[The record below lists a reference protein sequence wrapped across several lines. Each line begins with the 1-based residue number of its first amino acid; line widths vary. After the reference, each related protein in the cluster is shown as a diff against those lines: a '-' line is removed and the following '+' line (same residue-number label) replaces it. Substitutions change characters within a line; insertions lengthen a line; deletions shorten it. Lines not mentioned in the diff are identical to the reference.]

1 MMQLKDILKGVAVVR
16 IEGDEATAVRAI
28 QQDSRKVS
36 DGDCFVAV
44 KGTTTDGHQYIQQ
57 VIDKGATI
65 VVCEKLPEARN
76 EAVTY
81 VVVKNAAIALG
92 EMAANYFGNPADKVK
107 LVGVT
112 GTNGKTSV
120 ATLLYRL
127 FSKLGYKV
135 GLLSTVENK
144 IGEETIPSTHTTPDA
159 ISLNQLLKRM
169 VDEGCTYVF
178 MEVSSHAVDQH
189 RIAGLTFDGAL
200 FTNITHD
207 HLDYHKTF
215 ENYIKAKKGFF
226 DTLNKDTFALV
237 NADDRNGLVMLQNTA
252 AKRYTYSLK
261 SASDFKCKIVENSV
275 YGLQLDIDGTDFH
288 SLLIG
293 EFNAYN
299 LTLVYGAAILLGVEK
314 LECLT
319 VLSELMPPEGRFQQV
334 ISPKNKIVAIVD
346 YAHTPDALKNVL
358 HTIRAIKT
366 DNQKLI
372 TVVGC
377 GGDRDKAKRPVMAQV
392 AAKFSDKCV
401 LTSDNPRSEEPQQII
416 DDMLEVFKVEAVEDK
431 RKVLC
436 ILDRK
441 EAIRSAVLFANPSD
455 ILLIA
460 GKGHE
465 KYQEI
470 KGVKYDFD
478 DRKVVEEIFKET
490 EN

>member
-1 MMQLKDILKGVAVVR
+1 MMQLKDILKGVAIIR
-16 IEGDEATAVRAI
+16 IVGDEATAVRAI

-36 DGDCFVAV
+36 EGDCFVAV

-57 VIDKGATI
+57 VIDKGATVI
-65 VVCEKLPEARN
+65 VCEISPATLN
-76 EAVTY
+76 ERVTY

-127 FSKLGYKV
+127 FSKLGHKV

-144 IGEETIPSTHTTPDA
+144 IGAETIPSTHTTPDA

-226 DTLNKDTFALV
+226 DALNKDAFALV

-261 SASDFKCKIVENSV
+261 SASDFKCKIIENSV

-299 LTLVYGAAILLGVEK
+299 LTLVYGAAILLGVER

-319 VLSELMPPEGRFQQV
+319 ILSELFPPEGRFQQV

-416 DDMLEVFKVEAVEDK
+416 DEMMEVFKVDAIEDK

-436 ILDRK
+436 ILDRQ

-478 DRKVVEEIFKET
+478 DKKVVENIFKET

>member
-1 MMQLKDILKGVAVVR
+1 MIQLKDILKGVAVIRLV
-16 IEGDEATAVRAI
+16 GDEATAVRAI
-28 QQDSRKVS
+28 QQDSRKVT
-36 DGDCFVAV
+36 DGDCFIAV

-57 VIDKGATI
+57 VIEKGATV
-65 VVCEKLPEARN
+65 VVCEILPATLDEK
-76 EAVTY
+76 VTY
-81 VVVKNAAIALG
+81 VVVKNASIALG

-120 ATLLYRL
+120 ATLLFRL
-127 FSKLGYKV
+127 FSKLGHKV

-144 IGEETIPSTHTTPDA
+144 IGEETVPSTHTTPDA

-226 DTLNKDTFALV
+226 DTLNKDAFALV
-237 NADDRNGLVMLQNTA
+237 NADDRNGSVMLQNTA

-261 SASDFKCKIVENSV
+261 SASDFKCKIIENSV

-299 LTLVYGAAILLGVEK
+299 LTLVYGAAMLLGVEK

-319 VLSELMPPEGRFQQV
+319 VLSELFPPEGRFQQV

-401 LTSDNPRSEEPQQII
+401 LTSDNPRTEEPQQII

>member
-1 MMQLKDILKGVAVVR
+1 MIQLKDILKGVAVIRLV
-16 IEGDEATAVRAI
+16 GDEATAVRAI
-28 QQDSRKVS
+28 QQDSRKVT
-36 DGDCFVAV
+36 DGDCFIAV

-57 VIDKGATI
+57 VIEKGATV
-65 VVCEKLPEARN
+65 VVCEILPATLDEK
-76 EAVTY
+76 VTY
-81 VVVKNAAIALG
+81 VVVKNASIALG

-120 ATLLYRL
+120 ATLLFRL
-127 FSKLGYKV
+127 FSKLGHKV

-144 IGEETIPSTHTTPDA
+144 IGEETVPSTHTTPDA

-226 DTLNKDTFALV
+226 DTLNKDAFALV
-237 NADDRNGLVMLQNTA
+237 NADDRNGSVMLQNTA

-261 SASDFKCKIVENSV
+261 SASDFKCKIIENSV

-319 VLSELMPPEGRFQQV
+319 VLSELFPPEGRFQQV

>member
-1 MMQLKDILKGVAVVR
+1 MMQLKDILKGVAVIR
-16 IEGDEATAVRAI
+16 IVGDEATAVRAI

-36 DGDCFVAV
+36 EDDCFVAV

-57 VIDKGATI
+57 VIDKGATV
-65 VVCEKLPEARN
+65 VVCEILPAALN
-76 EAVTY
+76 EKVSY
-81 VVVKNAAIALG
+81 VVVKNASIALG
-92 EMAANYFGNPADKVK
+92 EIAANYFGNPADKVK

-169 VDEGCTYVF
+169 VDEGCAYVF

-226 DTLNKDTFALV
+226 DTLNKDAFALV

-261 SASDFKCKIVENSV
+261 SASDFKCKIIENSV

>member
-1 MMQLKDILKGVAVVR
+1 MMQLKDILKGVAVIR
-16 IEGDEATAVRAI
+16 IVGDEATAVRAI

-36 DGDCFVAV
+36 EGDCFVAV

-57 VIDKGATI
+57 VIDKGATV
-65 VVCEKLPEARN
+65 VVCEILPAALN
-76 EAVTY
+76 EKVSY
-81 VVVKNAAIALG
+81 VVVKNASIALG

-226 DTLNKDTFALV
+226 DTLNKDAFALV

-261 SASDFKCKIVENSV
+261 SASDFKCKIIENSV

>member
-1 MMQLKDILKGVAVVR
+1 
-16 IEGDEATAVRAI
+16 
-28 QQDSRKVS
+28 
-36 DGDCFVAV
+36 
-44 KGTTTDGHQYIQQ
+44 
-57 VIDKGATI
+57 
-65 VVCEKLPEARN
+65 
-76 EAVTY
+76 
-81 VVVKNAAIALG
+81 
-92 EMAANYFGNPADKVK
+92 
-107 LVGVT
+107 
-112 GTNGKTSV
+112 
-120 ATLLYRL
+120 
-127 FSKLGYKV
+127 
-135 GLLSTVENK
+135 
-144 IGEETIPSTHTTPDA
+144 
-159 ISLNQLLKRM
+159 
-169 VDEGCTYVF
+169 
-178 MEVSSHAVDQH
+178 
-189 RIAGLTFDGAL
+189 
-200 FTNITHD
+200 
-207 HLDYHKTF
+207 
-215 ENYIKAKKGFF
+215 
-226 DTLNKDTFALV
+226 
-237 NADDRNGLVMLQNTA
+237 
-252 AKRYTYSLK
+252 LK

-478 DRKVVEEIFKET
+478 DRKVVENIFKET

>member
-1 MMQLKDILKGVAVVR
+1 MMQLIDILKCVAVIC
-16 IEGDEATAVRAI
+16 IEGDEAIAVRAI

-36 DGDCFVAV
+36 EGDCFVAV

-65 VVCEKLPEARN
+65 VVCEKLPDAIYD
-76 EAVTY
+76 AVTY

-92 EMAANYFGNPADKVK
+92 EMSANYFGNPADKVK

-127 FSKLGYKV
+127 FSKLGHKV

-169 VDEGCTYVF
+169 VDEGCNYVF

-226 DTLNKDTFALV
+226 DTLNKDAFALV

-261 SASDFKCKIVENSV
+261 SASDFKCKIIENSV

-299 LTLVYGAAILLGVEK
+299 LTLVYGTAILLGVEK
-314 LECLT
+314 VKCLT

-334 ISPKNKIVAIVD
+334 ISPINKIVAIVD

-416 DDMLEVFKVEAVEDK
+416 DDMMEVFKVEAVEDK

-436 ILDRK
+436 IIDRK
-441 EAIRSAVLFANPSD
+441 EAIRSAVLFAQPSD

>member
-1 MMQLKDILKGVAVVR
+1 MMQLKDILNGVAVVR

-28 QQDSRKVS
+28 QQDSRKVIE
-36 DGDCFVAV
+36 GDCFVAV

-57 VIDKGATI
+57 VIDKGATV
-65 VVCEKLPEARN
+65 VVCEILPAALN
-76 EAVTY
+76 EKVSY
-81 VVVKNAAIALG
+81 IVVKNASIALG

-127 FSKLGYKV
+127 FSKLGHKV

-144 IGEETIPSTHTTPDA
+144 IGGETIPSTHTTPDA
-159 ISLNQLLKRM
+159 ISLNQLLRRM

-226 DTLNKDTFALV
+226 DALNKDAFALV

-261 SASDFKCKIVENSV
+261 SASDFKCKIIENSV

-358 HTIRAIKT
+358 HTIRSIKT

>member
-1 MMQLKDILKGVAVVR
+1 MMKLKDILKGVAVIRFV
-16 IEGDEATAVRAI
+16 GDEATAVRAI

-36 DGDCFVAV
+36 EGDCFVAV

-57 VIDKGATI
+57 VIDKGATVI
-65 VVCEKLPEARN
+65 VCEVLPLVLDEKAI
-76 EAVTY
+76 Y
-81 VVVKNAAIALG
+81 VVVKNASIALG
-92 EMAANYFGNPADKVK
+92 EMAANYFGNPADKVR

-127 FSKLGYKV
+127 FSKLGHKV

-159 ISLNQLLKRM
+159 ISLNQLLRRM

-226 DTLNKDTFALV
+226 DALNKDAFALV

-261 SASDFKCKIVENSV
+261 SASDFKCKIIENSV

-319 VLSELMPPEGRFQQV
+319 VLSELFPPEGRFQQV

-416 DDMLEVFKVEAVEDK
+416 DEMMEVFKVDAIEDK

-436 ILDRK
+436 ILDRQ

-478 DRKVVEEIFKET
+478 DKKVVEEIFKET